1 LGVTLLG
8 RLFYY
13 EKMKIKISGKLNVYL
28 LSSTF
33 LLIISSCANPEKPNI
48 LFIMSDDHGYQAIS
62 VYHPDLIQTPNI
74 DLIAKEGIL
83 YSKAFVTNSICAPS
97 RAVILTGKYSHLN
110 SVKGNSEVFDGKQQ
124 TLPKILRQ
132 NGYETAIVGKWHLK
146 SKPTGF
152 DYWNVLP
159 GQGDYYNPDFIN
171 QEKDTVYKGYV
182 TEIITKL
189 SLNWLKNR
197 DKRKPFFLMM
207 HHKAPHR
214 SWMPAIKNL
223 QLFDNKEFPLPANF
237 YDNYVGRE
245 GLQKQMLTV
254 KDHMD
259 IRMDFKVPCPECDTA
274 VVNWWAPEEYWRR
287 LNRLSPEERERWEES
302 YKKEETEFREVKE
315 DEERYHRWK
324 FRRYMEDYLR
334 CIVSVDESVGEVL
347 DFLKENDLDKNTV
360 VVYTSDQGFYL
371 GEHGLFD
378 KRFMYEEALRTPL
391 MIRYP
396 DKIRKGSVSDKL
408 VLNLD
413 IAPTILDIA
422 GVDIP
427 AEMQGAS
434 LQNTWNGATEWRE
447 AIYYHFYE
455 KGWGVSPHYGI
466 RTVRYKL
473 IHFYDLIDSWELYD
487 LQTDPN
493 EMNNLFQQSGYAQ
506 IVEDLTNKLKELQ
519 IKYKDEEE
527 L

>member
-1 LGVTLLG
+1 
-8 RLFYY
+8 
-13 EKMKIKISGKLNVYL
+13 MKISGALNLFV

-33 LLIISSCANPEKPNI
+33 LLMISSCSNPEKPNI
-48 LFIMSDDHGYQAIS
+48 IFIMSDDHGYQAIS
-62 VYHPDLIQTPNI
+62 AYNPDLIQTPNI
-74 DLIAKEGIL
+74 DRIAKEGIL
-83 YSKAFVTNSICAPS
+83 YSRAFVTNSLCAPS
-97 RAVILTGKYSHLN
+97 RSVILTGKYSHLN
-110 SVKGNSEVFDGKQQ
+110 GVKGNSEVFDGNQQ

-146 SKPTGF
+146 SEPAGF

-159 GQGDYYNPDFIN
+159 GQGDYYNPDFIL
-171 QEKDTVYKGYV
+171 QGKDTVYQGYV
-182 TEIITKL
+182 TEIITNL
-189 SLNWLKNR
+189 CIEWLKKR

-214 SWMPAIKNL
+214 SWMPALKNL

-237 YDNYVGRE
+237 YDNYEGRE
-245 GLQKQMLTV
+245 ALQKQMLTV

-259 IRMDFKVPCPECDTA
+259 IRMDFKVPCMECDTA
-274 VVNWWAPEEYWRR
+274 EVNWWAPEEYWKRLDR
-287 LNRLSPEERERWEES
+287 LNPEERDRWEES
-302 YKKEETEFREVKE
+302 YKKEETEFLKVKA
-315 DEERYHRWK
+315 DEKRYNLWK

-334 CIVSVDESVGEVL
+334 CIASVDESVGEVL
-347 DFLKENDLDKNTV
+347 DFLKENGLDKNTV
-360 VVYTSDQGFYL
+360 IVYTSDQGFYL

-396 DKIRKGSVSDKL
+396 EKIRKGTVSEHL
-408 VLNLD
+408 VQNLD
-413 IAPTILDIA
+413 IAPTLLDFA
-422 GVDIP
+422 GVVIP
-427 AEMQGAS
+427 AGMQGIS
-434 LQNTWNGATEWRE
+434 LQKTWNGSAEWRD
-447 AIYYHFYE
+447 AVYYHFYE

-466 RTVRYKL
+466 RTDRYKL

-493 EMNNLFQQSGYAQ
+493 EMDNLIQHPDYGQ
-506 IVEDLTNKLKELQ
+506 VLEELTNKLKELQ
-519 IKYKDEEE
+519 IIYKDEEV